1 MEPGPPDSRF
11 QVPSSCQG
19 AGGGRFSI
27 HFGSRKRLLA
37 GRGWGRSGS
46 EHRAAHIGWGRSG
59 SEHRRAHISV
69 RPRRS
74 TKHIIKYTLLTINFK
89 FEVLQLSS
97 LLPPPPRLRPTNN
110 QACIRKVCPLRC
122 LNIGHTCRTC
132 PQSNCVV
139 LSRGRPR
146 FTTPLPPPVPETK
159 PNDGTCSA

>member
-1 MEPGPPDSRF
+1 MASAANWPRDFAHGSLLGCSLRFTSVTRTRSWPRLPSPISWTRMCGRFRNLRPNPRSPSSTCSPRRFQFSGRKIEVHSSRVMEPGPPDSRF

-74 TKHIIKYTLLTINFK
+74 TKHIIK
-89 FEVLQLSS
+89 
-97 LLPPPPRLRPTNN
+97 
-110 QACIRKVCPLRC
+110 
-122 LNIGHTCRTC
+122 
-132 PQSNCVV
+132 
-139 LSRGRPR
+139 
-146 FTTPLPPPVPETK
+146 
-159 PNDGTCSA
+159 